1 MIKNRI
7 QDELKVAMKAGEKE
21 RVMTLRMILSGV
33 KDLEIATRKD
43 ATDPDVVAV
52 LRKGVKTRRDSIEAF
67 RSGGRED
74 LVAKEESE
82 IKVIEA
88 FLPAA
93 ASEVEI
99 AAAVEAAI
107 AETGASSPKEMGQVM
122 KVAIEKL
129 AGRAEGGDV
138 SRIARERLATR
149 A

>member
-33 KDLEIATRKD
+33 KDHEIATRKE

-82 IKVIEA
+82 IMMIEA

-93 ASEVEI
+93 ASESEI

-107 AETGASSPKEMGQVM
+107 AETGASTPKEMGKVM

>member
-107 AETGASSPKEMGQVM
+107 AETGASSPKEMGKVM